1 MYYFSR
7 IYKPENLSMSKSK
20 TSKRKAQVKK
30 TQSVSLKDQLSF
42 FNYESPKAI
51 YVSIGIIVLA
61 ILIFFGEGVF
71 SGKMFASADNLSPLS
86 FKTFLD
92 DAETQ
97 GIYPLWTPFI
107 FMGMPSLA
115 SLTVGLPAIH
125 NIFSYIWDSILNA
138 FAGDNLFMLTL
149 PYYFLFS
156 ISLFFY
162 ARYKFKN
169 NLIALFCALTGVFA
183 TGIIQLIIVGHHTK
197 MMTFAFF
204 PLIMLVLDKLIDSK
218 DENKLKLLINFTL
231 LTILIY
237 IQFHFHHIQ
246 MLFYSYMMISIYILY
261 NLIYRLIKKLEVKNI
276 IRVFVLFIIAT
287 IFAVAMDADIIMSI
301 NDYKQYSMRGQAS
314 IEKLNDPAATDKNPL
329 DYDYATNWSFSPGEV
344 ITFILPYY
352 YGFGNVEV
360 DDQRINLYWGQMP
373 FTDSPVY
380 FGVITLLLAIIGIIY
395 NFKRNIFVQSL
406 TVIIIFFLLLSFGRT
421 FPVIF
426 DLFFNHFPF
435 FSSFRAPVM
444 IHYYIDLAF
453 VILAGFGL
461 VSIVDSVKDGIS
473 QTKFKKLSYVLFGIA
488 GLMFLIS
495 LIGFEGNYKDAV
507 ASGPLAQK
515 LQQQGATPQQI
526 SQYTQQVATLAYENV
541 SSDLRLHALLIVIVV
556 GLAYFYSQK
565 KLALNLFL
573 GVTIIIGAFDI
584 LNVSG
589 KTLHWDEKSHKD
601 SYFAETDITKW
612 ILNKE
617 PDTFQYRIAELNK
630 GRLIYSNF
638 LAYYRLHLF
647 NGYHGAKIRNYQDA
661 VDVAGGENPF
671 LLGLGNVK
679 YVISDV
685 AINDTTA
692 FTEVYKGSNIIYENK
707 LFLPRAFFA
716 DEYKVETGINILK
729 NIRDAN
735 FDPHKIAY
743 LESDINKKIDKPDST
758 AFVKLTKA
766 DIHNIEYDVNASG
779 NNLIVFSEIYYPA
792 GWTAYIDG
800 KETEIYKTDYLLRSI
815 VVPPGHHK
823 VEFKFHPSSYYTGK
837 NISIVANSVVVLIL
851 LVGVGGFYYK
861 KKKTKIDS
869 PDENV

>member
-1 MYYFSR
+1 MA
-7 IYKPENLSMSKSK
+7 KQK
-20 TSKRKAQVKK
+20 TTKRKTQFKK
-30 TQSVSLKDQLSF
+30 TQSKKTQSSLLSNQLSF
-42 FNYESPKAI
+42 LNYDSPKSVYI
-51 YVSIGIIVLA
+51 SLGIIILA
-61 ILIFFGEGVF
+61 ILIFFGEGIF
-71 SGKMFASADNLSPLS
+71 SGKIFASADNLSPLS

-92 DAETQ
+92 DAKAQ
-97 GIYPLWTPFI
+97 GVFPLWTPYI

-115 SLTVGLPAIH
+115 SLTTGLPAVH
-125 NIFSYIWDSILNA
+125 NIFSFIWDSTLNA
-138 FAGDNLFMLTL
+138 FAGDNLFMLTI

-156 ISLFFY
+156 ISMFFY

-204 PLIMLVLDKLIDSK
+204 PLIMLILDKMIDAE
-218 DENKLKLLINFTL
+218 DENRFKLMMNFALLA
-231 LTILIY
+231 ILIY
-237 IQFHFHHIQ
+237 IQLHFHHIQ
-246 MLFYSYMMISIYILY
+246 MMFYSYMMISIYILY
-261 NLIYRLIKKLEVKNI
+261 NLIYRLIKKLEVKKI
-276 IRVFVLFIIAT
+276 LRAFVLFIVAT

-301 NDYKQYSMRGQAS
+301 NDYKPFSMRGQAS
-314 IEKLNDPAATDKNPL
+314 IEKLTDPASTDKNPL
-329 DYDYATNWSFSPGEV
+329 SYDYATNWSFSPGEV
-344 ITFILPYY
+344 MTFILPYY

-360 DDQRINLYWGQMP
+360 DEQRVNLYWGQMP

-395 NFKRNIFVQSL
+395 NFRKNIFVQSL
-406 TVIIIFFLLLSFGRT
+406 TVIIIFFLFLSFGRT
-421 FPVIF
+421 FPLIF

-461 VSIVDSVKDGIS
+461 VSIVNSVKDGFS
-473 QTKFKKLSYVLFGIA
+473 QTKFRKLSFVLFGIA

-495 LIGFEGNYKDAV
+495 LVGFEGSYKDAV

-526 SQYTQQVATLAYENV
+526 SQYTQQVATLAYENII
-541 SSDLRLHALLIVIVV
+541 SDLRLHSIMIILVI

-565 KLALNLFL
+565 RLALNLFL
-573 GVTIIIGAFDI
+573 AGTIIIGVFDI

-601 SYFAETDITKW
+601 SFFAETDVTRW
-612 ILNKE
+612 LLNKE
-617 PDTFQYRIAELNK
+617 PDAFQYRIAELNK

-647 NGYHGAKIRNYQDA
+647 NGYHGAKIRIYQDA

-679 YVISDV
+679 YIISDE
-685 AINDTTA
+685 AINDTIMVK
-692 FTEVYKGSNIIYENK
+692 EVYKGSNIIYENK

-716 DEYKVETGINILK
+716 DEYKVESGINILK
-729 NIRDAN
+729 NIREAN
-735 FDPHKIAY
+735 FNPRKIAFV
-743 LESDINKKIDKPDST
+743 EIGIDKKIDKPDST
-758 AFVKLTKA
+758 AWVKLSKA

-779 NNLIVFSEIYYPA
+779 GNNLLVFSEIYYPA
-792 GWTAYIDG
+792 GWKAYING
-800 KETEIYKTDYLLRSI
+800 NETEIFKTDYLLRSI
-815 VVPPGHHK
+815 VVPLGQHK
-823 VEFKFHPSSYYTGK
+823 VEFKFHPVSYYTGES
-837 NISIVANSVVVLIL
+837 ISIAANIIIVLVLVVGI
-851 LVGVGGFYYK
+851 GGFYFK
-861 KKKTKIDS
+861 KKKKEE
-869 PDENV
+869 PFDESS